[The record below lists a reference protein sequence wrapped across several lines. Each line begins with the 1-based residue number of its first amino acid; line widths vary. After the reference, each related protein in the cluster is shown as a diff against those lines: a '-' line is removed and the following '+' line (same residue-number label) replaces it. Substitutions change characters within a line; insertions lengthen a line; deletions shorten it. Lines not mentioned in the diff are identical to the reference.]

1 MPEEVKLIPRLLGRS
16 GAVVCIGFENTSR
29 HEATVANIS
38 LQGSARSEAPYRTML
53 FGVPLSILGNDR
65 SIRIGVSAFDI
76 AIQGYSLD
84 NPTGPLVRRNFEYI
98 FKMIRARSVRIADRN
113 SDSKSKGDFTDT
125 ALAFGRELIGL
136 PYNDSDQAAELFGK
150 FDAQLIHELNVKWL
164 VNGGGLVSKH
174 FDLNSKSVAW
184 WLSNYVVGTEQALM

>member
-1 MPEEVKLIPRLLGRS
+1 MSEEVKLIPRLLGRS

-29 HEATVANIS
+29 HEAIVANIS
-38 LQGSARSEAPYRTML
+38 LLCSARSEAPYRTML

-98 FKMIRARSVRIADRN
+98 FKMIRARSARFADKN
-113 SDSKSKGDFTDT
+113 SDIKPKEVFTDA

-136 PYNDSDQAAELFGK
+136 PYKDSDEAAELFGK
-150 FDAQLIHELNVKWL
+150 FDAQLVHDLNVKWL

-174 FDLNSKSVAW
+174 FDLNSKSV
-184 WLSNYVVGTEQALM
+184 